1 MLIALVLLNVVHPGQ
16 VMPGKDSDLPSRKD
30 RKVIG
35 KKNVRG
41 RMAGELPLYDFAC
54 RTRVA
59 EADLG
64 AERKAT
70 YPEVGDKM
78 VSIGYVG

>member
-1 MLIALVLLNVVHPGQ
+1 
-16 VMPGKDSDLPSRKD
+16 MPGKDSDLPSRKE

-54 RTRVA
+54 STQVARTDA
-59 EADLG
+59 EAESN
-64 AERKAT
+64 AA
-70 YPEVGDKM
+70 YPAVREKR
-78 VSIGYVG
+78 VSIET